1 MKKEL
6 MIMLGAALLGTVCF
20 SNITAEK
27 ASAKTSGDYQYVIT
41 GKKQKTCAIR
51 KYTGKD
57 KDVKIPSKLDG
68 YTVTRIGN
76 LAFAKNMNIQSVTF
90 PKRVTKI
97 GRKAFKGCENLKKIK
112 FSDNIH
118 TIEREAFYLCMEL
131 KDVSLPSKLKKLGN
145 YAFDYCPIKDIS
157 IPQYVESIGYESFDR
172 IGLDSITVDEKNK
185 TYDSRE
191 NCNALIKTSTNT
203 IIYGSNKSTVP
214 STVTAIGEEAFYNCR
229 KLKEITIPAGFK
241 TIGNSAFQDCDA
253 LEKVSFSE
261 GLKKIGDGA
270 FFGCSSLKDIKLPD
284 SLETIGGYAF
294 QDCKKISNINIPKDL
309 IKTDDFRKIF
319 QSCDIKSISVADGN
333 KFYDSR
339 DNCNGVIETAT
350 NTLVLGCENTNIPD
364 SVKVIGNNPF
374 VTVPSELIIPEGVEE
389 LSDNAFYFN
398 EDLKKIS
405 LPSTLKS
412 IGSGAFWDCCSIREI
427 TIPEGIAEIKD
438 DTFNHCEKLEKIT
451 LPSSLKSIGL
461 FAFNYCGSLKEI
473 SIPDGTCEIKENA
486 FNYCEKLKK
495 ITLPSTLKSI
505 GSNAFLYCPLV
516 TVNYKGSKA
525 EWKKI
530 KIDDVENAVEDNWWN
545 KAKIICNYKG

>member
-6 MIMLGAALLGTVCF
+6 MIMLGAAVFGTVCLTNL
-20 SNITAEK
+20 SADK

-57 KDVKIPSKLDG
+57 KDVKIPARLDG

-157 IPQYVESIGYESFDR
+157 IPQYVENIGYESFDR

-284 SLETIGGYAF
+284 SLKTVGGHAF
-294 QDCKKISNINIPKDL
+294 QDCKKLNEINIPRDL
-309 IKTDDFRKIF
+309 TKTDNLEDIF
-319 QSCDIKSISVADGN
+319 HGCPIENISVADGN
-333 KFYDSR
+333 KFYDGR
-339 DNCNGVIETAT
+339 DNCNGVIETASD
-350 NTLVLGCENTNIPD
+350 TLVLGCKNTNIP
-364 SVKVIGNNPF
+364 STVKVIGNNPF
-374 VTVPSELIIPEGVEE
+374 VTIPSELIVPEGVEV

-427 TIPEGIAEIKD
+427 TIPEGISEIKD

-461 FAFNYCGSLKEI
+461 FAFNYC
-473 SIPDGTCEIKENA
+473 
-486 FNYCEKLKK
+486 EKLKT
-495 ITLPSTLKSI
+495 ITLPSTLKSV
-505 GSNAFLYCPLV
+505 GSNAFLYCPLL

-525 EWKKI
+525 DWKKI
-530 KIDDVENAVEDNWWN
+530 KIDDEKNAVEDNWWT